1 MFLKS
6 NWIKTNS
13 FNFGCKFA
21 SKPLT
26 SEVVIQAYR
35 VPPPKKQHPVQP
47 KKNKQTTTHR
57 ECRFFGSSESFFAA
71 WWGWSPSAWAPN
83 IHCNLPLIW
92 HVHGARKAHSS
103 LPSQRDGPEW
113 FPPLF
118 FLKRWKKTGK
128 IFCQLGLFCKL
139 VNFFVQCALG
149 YKGNLWNHPALGYNN
164 YMFTNCQ
171 GEAVCCYSL
180 GTWQRQFPIHRQ
192 GACCD

>member
-1 MFLKS
+1 MRQQTS
-6 NWIKTNS
+6 NFRSCYPSLPCTSPEKT
-13 FNFGCKFA
+13 A
-21 SKPLT
+21 SGPT
-26 SEVVIQAYR
+26 
-35 VPPPKKQHPVQP
+35 KKK
-47 KKNKQTTTHR
+47 KKNQTTGT
-57 ECRFFGSSESFFAA
+57 RFSGRRSLFFAA

-83 IHCNLPLIW
+83 IHCNLPLTW

-103 LPSQRDGPEW
+103 LPSGRTRDQTRPPMGEVKVGYG
-113 FPPLF
+113 FPHL
-118 FLKRWKKTGK
+118 FLKCGK

-149 YKGNLWNHPALGYNN
+149 DKGNLWNHPALGYNN